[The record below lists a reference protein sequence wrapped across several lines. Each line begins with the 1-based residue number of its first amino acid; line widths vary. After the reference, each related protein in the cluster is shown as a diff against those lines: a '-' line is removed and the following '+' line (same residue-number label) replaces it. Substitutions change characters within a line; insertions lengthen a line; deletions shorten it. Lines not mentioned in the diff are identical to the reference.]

1 MTATAHDHVV
11 ASDRP
16 LAEVLHAAAR
26 GDWPE
31 PDGLVEVVPRAAG
44 GAVAAVLAFP
54 AHFVVAADVDAA
66 WVAGLLPPGDFCAPT
81 GPRFLTALAERVG
94 GVVGCEDAVL
104 TGLGSGEGP
113 RITRPGTAEGHPRL
127 ERAKVYRD
135 DLQVL
140 TTPDEDALLVV
151 ARGLAG
157 RWEASFEVEPQH
169 RRRGLG
175 RALVAEA
182 LCIVPA
188 GEPLFVQVS
197 PGNAGSLRAIL
208 AAGLRPIGAEV
219 LLAPATPTLGT

>member
-1 MTATAHDHVV
+1 MSTATDHVL

-16 LAEVLHAAAR
+16 LADVLQAAAL

-31 PDGLVEVVPRAAG
+31 PDGRVEVVPRASG

-54 AHFVVAADVDAA
+54 AHFVVAADVDAG
-66 WVAGLLPPGDFCAPT
+66 WVADLLPAGDFCAPT

-104 TGLGSGEGP
+104 TGLGTGEGP
-113 RITRPGTAEGHPRL
+113 RLTRPGRADGHPRL
-127 ERAKVYRD
+127 ERAKVYRE

-140 TTPDEDALLVV
+140 TTPDDDALLVV

-157 RWEASFEVEPQH
+157 RWEAAFEVEPQH

-182 LCIVPA
+182 LRVVPA

-208 AAGLRPIGAEV
+208 AAGLKPIGAEV
-219 LLAPATPTLGT
+219 LLAPAAPTP